1 MLENNGFSMSKI
13 FDFSKIAEGSDFVGR
28 EDEVKRL
35 SSDFIFLTNTA
46 LLAPQGWGKSSL
58 VHKAALE
65 ATHREKNIRFC
76 FVDLSTVRNEER
88 FYELLA
94 EGVLKAVSQ
103 GQEEVV
109 YNVRKYFPNTSPR
122 VSFDAS
128 GSFTVDFDWEE
139 IRQNQDELLDL
150 PYIVAKD
157 KGVKMVVCIDEFNAV
172 SLFTDPEA
180 LLERFKKRWPRHDG
194 VAYCICSTPLS
205 LVDKFLKSTPMFYR
219 YGNIVTLAHVRR
231 SDMVK
236 AIREKFADS
245 ARYLDNEIAGL
256 IMELVGDQAFYTQQ
270 LAHLS
275 WLGSSVVC
283 SREVVL
289 QAHETMVDQM
299 ELVFRNITDSLTTQ
313 QLCYLHAVL
322 AGETVIS
329 TSEVLHRHHISSATS
344 ASRSKTALLE
354 RGIVCNVN
362 GRISVTDPIYA
373 FWLKNRYFAKK

>member
-1 MLENNGFSMSKI
+1 MSKI
-13 FDFSKIAEGSDFVGR
+13 FDFSKIAEGKDFVGR

-46 LLAPQGWGKSSL
+46 VLAPQGWGKSSL
-58 VHKAALE
+58 IHRAAQEASHK
-65 ATHREKNIRFC
+65 EKSLRFC

-94 EGVLKAVSQ
+94 EGVLRAVSKS
-103 GQEEVV
+103 QEEVV
-109 YNVRKYFPNTSPR
+109 ENVRKYFPHTSPR
-122 VSFDAS
+122 VAFDAS

-150 PYIVAKD
+150 PYSVAKD
-157 KGVKMVVCIDEFNAV
+157 MGLKIIVCVDEFNAIA
-172 SLFTDPEA
+172 LFADPEA
-180 LLERFKKRWPRHDG
+180 LLERFRKRWPRHDG
-194 VAYCICSTPLS
+194 VSYCVSSTPLS
-205 LVDKFLKSTPMFYR
+205 LVEKFLKSAPMFYR
-219 YGNIVTLAHVRR
+219 YGNIVNLGHIRR
-231 SDMVK
+231 TDMVK
-236 AIREKFADS
+236 HIREKFADN
-245 ARYLDNEIAGL
+245 AKYLDNEIAGL
-256 IMELVGDQAFYTQQ
+256 IMELAGNQAFYTIQ
-270 LAHLS
+270 LAHMS
-275 WLGSSVVC
+275 WLGSAVVC
-283 SREVVL
+283 SPEVVV

-299 ELVFRNITDSLTTQ
+299 ELVFRNTTDSLTTQ

-354 RGIVCNVN
+354 RGIVCNTG